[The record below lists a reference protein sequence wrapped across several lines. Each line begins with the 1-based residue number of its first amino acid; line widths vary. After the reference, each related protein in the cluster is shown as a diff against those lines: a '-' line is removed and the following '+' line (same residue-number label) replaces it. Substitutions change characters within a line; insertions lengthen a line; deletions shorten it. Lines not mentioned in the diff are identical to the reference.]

1 MLELGRQ
8 CERFLVLLSL
18 DARFYLAAGQIGSG
32 ARWTP
37 SPAAFD
43 LFVAATYYFA
53 AYDLTGGRFERIGT
67 WRYTCLSHLGA
78 PMPGTAA
85 TKPQAV
91 GSTEAT

>member
-18 DARFYLAAGQIGSG
+18 DARFYLAAGLIGSG

-43 LFVAATYYFA
+43 LFVSATYYFA
-53 AYDLTGGRFERIGT
+53 AYDLTGGRFQRIGT
-67 WRYTCLSHLGA
+67 WRYTCLSHFGV
-78 PMPGTAA
+78 PVPGTAVS
-85 TKPQAV
+85 KPEAV
-91 GSTEAT
+91 GSAEGT